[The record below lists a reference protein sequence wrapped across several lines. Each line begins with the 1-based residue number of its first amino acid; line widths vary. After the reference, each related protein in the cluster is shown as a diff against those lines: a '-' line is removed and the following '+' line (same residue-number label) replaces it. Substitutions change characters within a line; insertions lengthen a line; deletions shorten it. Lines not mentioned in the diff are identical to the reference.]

1 MKVAIY
7 IDDQTFIGQ
16 AGTWD
21 EAEEAAMLVY
31 AHHMDCQLAQPDMQG
46 DEDQAFLKAEADAAR
61 YQGLVHLDDLVA
73 DGIAKVVR
81 LEGPMD

>member
-7 IDDQTFIGQ
+7 INGFEFIGV

-21 EAEEAAMLVY
+21 EAEEAAMFVY
-31 AHHMDCQLAQPDMQG
+31 AHHMERELAQPEMQG
-46 DEDQAFLKAEADAAR
+46 DEDQAWLKAEVRAAEHHA
-61 YQGLVHLDDLVA
+61 LAHLDELKA
-73 DGIAKVVR
+73 QGIAKVVR